1 LRRVITTGLITV
13 DDLRAVATIGYVVM
27 PSAGSDAA
35 IEQVARRLAEM
46 LADDA
51 RRRTADVAPLERW
64 CTAERSRPLDLR
76 TAGAREL
83 RGAVLGIRLRGESPR
98 LGRVVRDG
106 VR

>member
-1 LRRVITTGLITV
+1 MTTDLITV

-35 IEQVARRLAEM
+35 IEQEARRIAEM
-46 LADDA
+46 LADDS
-51 RRRTADVAPLERW
+51 RRRNKAEAPLERW
-64 CTAERSRPLDLR
+64 CTHERSQPLDLR

-83 RGAVLGIRLRGESPR
+83 RGAVIGIRLRGESPR